1 MGGTRLFVDQHSLR
15 EHGPQEKG
23 DHGYDNRMREMR
35 AIFGAWGPSVKRG
48 WEEKPFQNIELYN
61 LFTSEFDSFYNDR
74 FLPFIALMQLPVSAP
89 NNGTQGRLNTLL
101 KTPSAVESTPSL
113 ALAECEGVRLVKC
126 GDGCHFEVSRVME
139 G

>member
-1 MGGTRLFVDQHSLR
+1 MDQHSLR

-35 AIFGAWGPSVKRG
+35 AIFGAWGPSIKRG
-48 WEEKPFQNIELYN
+48 WEEKSFQNIELYN
-61 LFTSEFDSFYNDR
+61 LFTSKFYCVHFHHR
-74 FLPFIALMQLPVSAP
+74 SALMQLPVTAP

-126 GDGCHFEVSRVME
+126 GDGCHFEVTN
-139 G
+139 